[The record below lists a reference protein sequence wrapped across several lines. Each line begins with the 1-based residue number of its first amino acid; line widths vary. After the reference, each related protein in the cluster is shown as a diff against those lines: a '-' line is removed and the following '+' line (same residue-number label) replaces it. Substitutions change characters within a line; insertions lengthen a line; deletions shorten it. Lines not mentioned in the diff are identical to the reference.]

1 MHQPTTYEI
10 VLRGRVTERL
20 LRPLVDDFTVD
31 HPEAGRSRLIGVIRD
46 PAHLHG
52 VMAHLTAVGIEV
64 ISLGPGGPGA
74 PEPIG
79 TAPIETVP
87 TETVPTETDSKPIDS
102 KPIDSKPTERNRP

>member
-79 TAPIETVP
+79 TAP
-87 TETVPTETDSKPIDS
+87 TETDSKPIDS